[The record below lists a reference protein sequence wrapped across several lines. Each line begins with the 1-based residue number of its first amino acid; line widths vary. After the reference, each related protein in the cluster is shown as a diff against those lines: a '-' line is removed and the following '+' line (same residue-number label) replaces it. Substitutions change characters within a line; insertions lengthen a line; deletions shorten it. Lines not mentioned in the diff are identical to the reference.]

1 MLELSFFQ
9 IKNSREPLT
18 QISAD
23 LTFADGFYQRAKN
36 LVYEVKSA
44 HVEGQLFYDEPFVTG
59 NFQVEADLLVPSSRS
74 LEAVPL
80 KQKFSFVENYSDHEP
95 TQKEK
100 ELGLM
105 IIPLDDDRI
114 DVQTAVEDN
123 MLLNIPSTVLTK
135 EEAEEDLYPEGQGWE
150 VMSEQDFAGQKKD
163 QVNPAFAQLQGLL
176 DKMQAEEDKD
186 KAEDEEK

>member
-23 LTFADGFYQRAKN
+23 LTFADGFYQRAKD

-95 TQKEK
+95 TQEEK

-105 IIPLDDDRI
+105 IWSWPAR
-114 DVQTAVEDN
+114 
-123 MLLNIPSTVLTK
+123 S
-135 EEAEEDLYPEGQGWE
+135 GGWH
-150 VMSEQDFAGQKKD
+150 VKIKSS
-163 QVNPAFAQLQGLL
+163 LSYSI
-176 DKMQAEEDKD
+176 QAEKI
-186 KAEDEEK
+186 K

>member
-23 LTFADGFYQRAKN
+23 LTFADGFYQRAKD

-59 NFQVEADLLVPSSRS
+59 NFQVEANLLVPSSRS
-74 LEAVPL
+74 LEAVSL

-95 TQKEK
+95 TQEEK
-100 ELGLM
+100 ELLM

-163 QVNPAFAQLQGLL
+163 QVNPAFARLQGLL
-176 DKMQAEEDKD
+176 DKMQAEEDKN